1 MKRIFALNFIACLL
15 CSNLH
20 AQWTQLGSEIIGD
33 GPFGDQLGFRH
44 ALAIDSSGNTIAV
57 GGHAN
62 SNVFQSSGYARV
74 LDWDGTGW
82 VQRGSDI
89 IGTDS
94 TYSNTG
100 YAVDLSSDGMTFAV
114 SSPWGY
120 NSLLY
125 KSGNVRVY
133 DWSNSAWVQRGLDI
147 EGEGN
152 INPMFS
158 TDNFGWSLELNN
170 SGDYIIIGGPANTE
184 GLGIS
189 TFGGHARVYHWD
201 GNSWDQ
207 IGQDIDG
214 PITLGTGTFGCSVG
228 INKDGDRIV
237 IGGRMYTGTN
247 SNDQERGIAM
257 TYEYDGSAWML
268 MGDTIFGSNSGD
280 NLGEAVEISGD
291 GNTIAIGAPKSNSFN
306 GQTKIFDWDGLNW
319 VQRGNS
325 ILGVSSSN
333 MTSSGRTLA
342 LSNNSSVLA
351 IGENGA
357 NFNKGAVKVYHWN
370 NNSWQQ
376 IDNTISPQ
384 SPTTMPSFGWGVDV
398 NHNGS
403 RIIAAAPLDETGKVR
418 VYENVKLDSTWHC
431 YQSAGCQ
438 WAGSN
443 PSFVGQYTSLSDCQ
457 AACNLTDFYTIDNTE
472 KKTLVKITDIL
483 GKESKVMKNQLLFYI
498 YNDGTVE
505 KKIII
510 E

>member
-1 MKRIFALNFIACLL
+1 MKRIFVLSLFTCLL

-20 AQWTQLGSEIIGD
+20 AQWTQMGSEIIGD

-62 SNVFQSSGYARV
+62 SNVFQYSGYARV
-74 LDWDGTGW
+74 MDWDGAAW
-82 VQRGSDI
+82 VQRGIDI

-100 YAVDLSSDGMTFAV
+100 YSVDLSSDGMTFAV

-133 DWSNSAWVQRGLDI
+133 DWSNFAWVQRGLDI

-152 INPMFS
+152 INPIFAG
-158 TDNFGWSLELNN
+158 DNFGWALELNN

-189 TFGGHARVYHWD
+189 TFGGHARVYHWNGD
-201 GNSWDQ
+201 SWIQ

-214 PITLGTGTFGCSVG
+214 PINLGPGTFGCSVG
-228 INKDGDRIV
+228 INNDGDRII

-247 SNDQERGIAM
+247 SNNQERGIAM

-291 GNTIAIGAPKSNSFN
+291 GNAIAIGAPKSNGFN
-306 GQTKIFDWDGLNW
+306 GETKIFDWDGINW
-319 VQRGNS
+319 SQRGNS
-325 ILGVSSSN
+325 ILGVSNSN

-342 LSNNSSVLA
+342 LSSNLSVLA

-376 IDNTISPQ
+376 IDNTISPAT
-384 SPTTMPSFGWGVDV
+384 SATMPSFGWGVDI
-398 NHNGS
+398 NYNGS
-403 RIIAAAPLDETGKVR
+403 RIITAAPLDETGKVR
-418 VYENVKLDSTWHC
+418 VYENIKLDSTWNC
-431 YQSAGCQ
+431 IGTAGCQ
-438 WAGSN
+438 WAGVN
-443 PSFVGQYTSLSDCQ
+443 PIVPGQYISLSGCI
-457 AACNLTDFYTIDNTE
+457 ASCNHTDIYSTDYSV
-472 KKTLVKITDIL
+472 KKTLIKIIDVL
-483 GKESKVMKNQLLFYI
+483 GRESEELKNQTLFYI
-498 YNDGTVE
+498 YDDGTVE
-505 KKIII
+505 KKIIL